1 MNTLYSRLKAEE
13 RETISRGLSA
23 GWTLTRI
30 ASIIS
35 GVAGSGYANRNRNLS
50 TVSREVRQHCQYRRC
65 YRSLR
70 AHQRAEETRHRIK
83 QPKKLDRDE
92 RLRAYVLAK
101 LRQQWS
107 PEEIAR
113 RLRRE
118 YPDDTTMRISHES
131 IYTYLYCLPR
141 GSLRKEL
148 VACLRQERKLRQRR
162 GGRHEQR
169 GRISGAISIR
179 ERPAEVVD
187 RTVPGHWEGDLVMG
201 SKASNSA
208 LGTLVE
214 RVTRYLLLVPL
225 PAHDALTVRQ
235 EFAKAVKSI
244 PRSLKRSL
252 TYDRGLEM
260 AEHELFTKHTK
271 IKVYFADPYSPW
283 QRGTN
288 ENTNGLLRQY
298 FPKGIDFRTV
308 TKREIQVIQDRLN
321 DRPRKVLNFLKPN
334 EVFPRLLTHRNLA
347 LEG

>member
-1 MNTLYSRLKAEE
+1 MNTSYIRLDHEE

-30 ASIIS
+30 AKVI
-35 GVAGSGYANRNRNLS
+35 NRNLS
-50 TVSREVRQHCQYRRC
+50 TVSREVRKNCRYRRC
-65 YRSLR
+65 YRALR
-70 AHQRAEETRHRIK
+70 AQAEAVSARHRLK
-83 QPKKLDRDE
+83 QPK
-92 RLRAYVLAK
+92 RLEVHQPLQDYVLAK

-107 PEEIAR
+107 PEEIAK
-113 RLRRE
+113 RLLSE

-131 IYTYLYCLPR
+131 IYTYIYVLPR

-148 VACLRQERKLRQRR
+148 VSCLRRERKLRQNRKHGHERR
-162 GGRHEQR
+162 GQ
-169 GRISGAISIR
+169 ITGAISIT
-179 ERPAEVVD
+179 ERPAEVAE
-187 RTVPGHWEGDLVMG
+187 RTVPGHWEGDLIMG

-208 LGTLVE
+208 MGTLVE

-225 PAHDALTVRQ
+225 PAHDAVTVRR
-235 EFAKAVKSI
+235 EFARAVKHL
-244 PRSLKRSL
+244 PRHLKRTL

-260 AEHELFTKHTK
+260 AEHQLFTRETK
-271 IKVYFADPYSPW
+271 IQVYFADPYSPW

-308 TKREIQVIQDRLN
+308 APQEIRHVQERLN
-321 DRPRKVLNFLKPN
+321 DRPRKALNFLKPD
-334 EVFPRLLTHRNLA
+334 EIFPRLLTHRNLA